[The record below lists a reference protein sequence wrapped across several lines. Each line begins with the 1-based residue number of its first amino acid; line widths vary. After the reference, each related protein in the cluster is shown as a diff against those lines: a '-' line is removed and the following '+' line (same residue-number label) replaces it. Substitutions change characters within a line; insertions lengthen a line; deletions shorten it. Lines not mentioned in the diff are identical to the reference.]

1 MLTYYPT
8 YPTTDSTGGGDST
21 SLFDSTI
28 LYNNENP
35 VEIDVGGIE
44 VGQTF
49 DDKTMKE
56 M

>member
-8 YPTTDSTGGGDST
+8 YSTTDSTGGDST
-21 SLFDSTI
+21 SFFDSTI
-28 LYNNENP
+28 LYNNDNP
-35 VEIDVGGIE
+35 VEINVGGIE
-44 VGQTF
+44 IGQTF